1 MLCFYTVLKTQNLNQ
16 ELLISM
22 VIDWL
27 EHSKNKMEGLC
38 YNEQLPF
45 EYQIDNKHLII
56 QLFFDRYFTIY
67 FSTKDNYK
75 NTHFIVEIIYDID
88 HQVIHLRFSK
98 ETSNESQYISAISIP
113 SLFKTIITSPYIQED
128 VYPFINQAH
137 QIKNAKSLK
146 ASQLPIVYM
155 KTRAI
160 DANHL
165 ARELLGL
172 AHVCYCVKQ
181 KEEGCIEIIYP
192 KYHETYVLSQ
202 KKRYLYQI
210 YDINEKLREY
220 HIKKY
225 KDIAPSYESL
235 YRHYIIKQQ
244 NSTLQNTQEYQ
255 IEFEKEIERQQQE
268 INELKEIYEMMLYEK
283 QQALE
288 KNDELQKM
296 RKSHSS
302 PLLSIDDREKVSYY
316 QKFLLLYLQEK
327 TRNYR
332 SSHEIYRKFDILLS
346 ILKAN
351 GGHL

>member
-181 KEEGCIEIIYP
+181 KEEGCIEIIYL
-192 KYHETYVLSQ
+192 KYHESYVLSQ

-220 HIKKY
+220 HIKN
-225 KDIAPSYESL
+225 
-235 YRHYIIKQQ
+235 IK
-244 NSTLQNTQEYQ
+244 
-255 IEFEKEIERQQQE
+255 I
-268 INELKEIYEMMLYEK
+268 
-283 QQALE
+283 
-288 KNDELQKM
+288 
-296 RKSHSS
+296 
-302 PLLSIDDREKVSYY
+302 
-316 QKFLLLYLQEK
+316 LLLLMNLY
-327 TRNYR
+327 
-332 SSHEIYRKFDILLS
+332 IDI
-346 ILKAN
+346 I
-351 GGHL
+351 